1 MTNFVGRTAIAGVG
15 ATAFSKNSGVSELQ
29 LVIEAIMAAVAD
41 AGLELDEVDGLVTF
55 DLETN
60 TQIEVAHALGLKDVR
75 FFSVTPFGGGG
86 ACAVV
91 MHAALAVASGVAETV
106 VCYRAF
112 NERSGQRFGTGQTL
126 PPPGPHPSSKE
137 VSWSWGAPHG
147 LLTPA
152 ALVAMVA
159 QRYCYEH
166 GVTSEDFGRVSVI
179 DRANAATNPKAW
191 FHDRPITLADHQAS
205 PWIVEPLHLL
215 DCCQESDGG
224 VALVVT
230 SVERARK
237 RGGRTA
243 VIKAAAQGL
252 GPQQGLMVSYSRE
265 YLTRMPEI
273 GIVARQLWAQS
284 GLTHD
289 DIDVLMLYDHFTPYV
304 LIQLEELGFC
314 GYGEAA
320 MLLASGALNLDGRWP
335 LNPNGGLL
343 GEAYI
348 HGFNTVAE
356 GVRQVRGEAVNQVKD
371 AANVIVTAGTG
382 IPTSGMIL
390 GVE

>member
-1 MTNFVGRTAIAGVG
+1 MTSFVGRTAIAGVG
-15 ATAFSKNSGVSELQ
+15 TTAFSKNSGVSELH
-29 LVIEAIMAAVAD
+29 LAAEAILAAVAD
-41 AGLELDEVDGLVTF
+41 AGLDPDEVDGLVTF

-60 TQIEVAHALGLKDVR
+60 TQIEVANALGLKDVR

-86 ACAVV
+86 AGAVV
-91 MHAALAVASGVAETV
+91 MHAALAVAAGIAETV

-112 NERSGQRFGTGQTL
+112 NERSGQRFGTGRTV
-126 PPPGPHPSSKE
+126 PPPSAHPSSKE

-152 ALVAMVA
+152 AMVAMIA

-205 PWIVEPLHLL
+205 HWIAEPLHLL
-215 DCCQESDGG
+215 DCCQESDGA

-230 SVERARK
+230 SVGRARK

-252 GPQQGLMVSYSRE
+252 GPDQGMMTSYSRE
-265 YLTRMPEI
+265 CITRMPEM

-284 GLTHD
+284 GLSHD
-289 DIDVLMLYDHFTPYV
+289 DIDVLMIYDHFTPYV

-320 MLLASGALNLDGRWP
+320 ALLKSGALDRGGRWP

-348 HGFNTVAE
+348 HGFNNVAE
-356 GVRQVRGEAVNQVKD
+356 AVRQVRGEAANQVKD

-382 IPTSGMIL
+382 IPTSGLIL
-390 GVE
+390 GGE